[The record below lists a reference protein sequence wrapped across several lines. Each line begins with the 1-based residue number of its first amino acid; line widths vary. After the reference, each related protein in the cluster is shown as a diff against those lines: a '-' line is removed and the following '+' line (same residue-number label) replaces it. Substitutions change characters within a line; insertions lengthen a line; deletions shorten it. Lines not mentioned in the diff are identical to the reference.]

1 MNLGRII
8 GVVLSIMFALSFINN
23 NIDNNEGYNPF
34 ELIGDSGT
42 ATLDEVNY
50 NKVSLN
56 EEKSSNT
63 EVIKYTNNQPYSIDL
78 TASNI
83 NVNCDGVNMDDVEM
97 VNQNMKVNALFSRL
111 DSDKKSSSITIKSK
125 ETIYIYLV
133 NEYVGEFPSS
143 EVMCNYSVAIQDF

>member
-1 MNLGRII
+1 MNLGRIV
-8 GVVLSIMFALSFINN
+8 GVVLSIIFALSFINN

-34 ELIGDSGT
+34 ELIGDSGS
-42 ATLDEVNY
+42 ATDDKVNY

-63 EVIKYTNNQPYSIDL
+63 EVIKYTNNQPYSIDI

-83 NVNCDGVNMDDVEM
+83 NVNCDGTNIEDVDM
-97 VNQNMKVNALFSRL
+97 VNKNMKVNALFSKL
-111 DSDKKSSSITIKSK
+111 DSDKKSSSINIKSK
-125 ETIYIYLV
+125 ETIYIYIV

-143 EVMCNYSVAIQDF
+143 EVMCNYSIDIKDF